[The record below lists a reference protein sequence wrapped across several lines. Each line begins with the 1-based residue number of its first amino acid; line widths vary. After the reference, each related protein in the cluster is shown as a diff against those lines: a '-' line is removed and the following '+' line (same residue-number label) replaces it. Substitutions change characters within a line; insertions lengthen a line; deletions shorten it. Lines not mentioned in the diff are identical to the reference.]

1 MESSSQLPGEQP
13 YPLQFYAGWGQRLRA
28 WLLDILIVY
37 GVLIVLALVLYAII
51 GPDNDPSTDD
61 SAAYGAIAG
70 IAGFVIMPFYF
81 GLLQG
86 RQRGQ
91 SVGKRKIGIAVRR
104 AETFDRLGYRRSFA
118 RSLVTL
124 AFWTLGAAAGVLR
137 GVDVLAAARVLGYFG
152 GPTLLLDYLWPIWD
166 GRHQALHD
174 KAVASVV
181 IRLHS

>member
-1 MESSSQLPGEQP
+1 MTRLEQP
-13 YPLQFYAGWGQRLRA
+13 TPEAAEPHYAGWGQRLRA

-86 RQRGQ
+86 RQPGQ

-104 AETFDRLGYRRSFA
+104 AETFDRLGYRRSFT

-124 AFWTLGAAAGVLR
+124 AFWLLP
-137 GVDVLAAARVLGYFG
+137 
-152 GPTLLLDYLWPIWD
+152 PTWLLDYLWSIWD
-166 GRHQALHD
+166 RRRQALHD
-174 KAVASVV
+174 KVAASVV
-181 IRLHS
+181 IRLRS